1 MSELNTQLVLVSG
14 FSSSGKSASLR
25 NLKNQ
30 NKWFYLNCEAGKA
43 LPFANKFKDFRIEDP
58 YQVLE
63 AFDYAIDHPDEV
75 DGIIIDSLTFLL
87 DMYESQYVI
96 PAADGRRAW
105 QSYNQFFKT
114 IMQDKVIKFNKPT
127 IILAHV
133 QDFTD
138 ESTLELKTYV
148 PVKGALKNQ
157 GCEAYFST
165 VVSAKRVNIKDL
177 KDYKSSMLNIT
188 EDEEIDGFKY
198 VFQTRLTKKTVGE
211 RIRSPMGMF
220 KREETVIDNDC
231 RLLLDHIKEYYNS

>member
-1 MSELNTQLVLVSG
+1 
-14 FSSSGKSASLR
+14 
-25 NLKNQ
+25 
-30 NKWFYLNCEAGKA
+30 
-43 LPFANKFKDFRIEDP
+43 
-58 YQVLE
+58 
-63 AFDYAIDHPDEV
+63 
-75 DGIIIDSLTFLL
+75 
-87 DMYESQYVI
+87 
-96 PAADGRRAW
+96 
-105 QSYNQFFKT
+105 
-114 IMQDKVIKFNKPT
+114 MQDKVIKFNKPT

-133 QDFTD
+133 QDFID

-220 KREETVIDNDC
+220 SRQETFIDNDC
-231 RLLLDHIKEYYNS
+231 QLLLDHLKEYYNS